1 MPFTACRSSPF
12 PATPWP
18 MTANQQA
25 QHRLGLIMVA
35 AAALCWSSAGLF
47 VRGISLDLMTMLM
60 IRGLFSGLAVFTLH
74 CLLEGKFA
82 VGDFRRMGWP
92 GVGVALLSS
101 MSMITGIGSIRFGA
115 VADAMVIY
123 ATVPF
128 VTAILAWLLIGERTT
143 RSTIMASGMALL
155 GVLVML
161 FGADWG
167 GSMLGR
173 GLACLMTLGMA
184 GFSII
189 MRRHRDLPMLPAMAA
204 SGWLVS
210 VICFWFADFASIT
223 PTQFLLC
230 ALFGFL
236 QNAAG
241 LAFYTLG
248 TRRVG
253 AAEAT
258 LLAALEVP
266 FTPLWVW
273 LFMNETPGVWT
284 LAGGLVVLAALFTH
298 IWGEFRRSGRTTESE
313 FAPAP

>member
-1 MPFTACRSSPF
+1 
-12 PATPWP
+12 
-18 MTANQQA
+18 MTAQA
-25 QHRLGLIMVA
+25 NSEHRLGLIMVA
-35 AAALCWSSAGLF
+35 TAALCWSSAGLF

-74 CLLEGKFA
+74 CMLEGKLA
-82 VGDFRRMGWP
+82 IGGFRRMGWP

-101 MSMITGIGSIRFGA
+101 LSMITGIGSIRFGA

-143 RSTIMASGMALL
+143 RSTIIASSVALL

-161 FGADWG
+161 AGADWG

-173 GLACLMTLGMA
+173 GLAMLMTLGMA

-204 SGWLVS
+204 SGWLVAF
-210 VICFWFADFASIT
+210 ICFFFADLDAIT

-248 TRRVG
+248 TKRVG

-266 FTPLWVW
+266 LTPLWVW
-273 LFMNETPGVWT
+273 LFINETPGIWT
-284 LAGGLVVLAALFTH
+284 LAGGAVVLAALFTH
-298 IWGEFRRSGRTTESE
+298 IWGEFRRSGDATARE